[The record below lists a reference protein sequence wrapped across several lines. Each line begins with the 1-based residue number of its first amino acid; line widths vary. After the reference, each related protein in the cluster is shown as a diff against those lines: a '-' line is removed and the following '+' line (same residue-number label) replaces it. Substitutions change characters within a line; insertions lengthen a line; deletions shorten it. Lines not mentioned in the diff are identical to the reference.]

1 MTLRISSCG
10 WFLSPALPLDGG
22 KPRWLSVDLKP
33 LAVVAVLLVPIN
45 AASETLYGAE
55 SARPIEDHEKSFI
68 DASAATEA
76 AENSLF
82 SFWPWKEEAARQPP
96 KAQPYKI
103 PTLHGDK
110 LNFKAKPPPLVK
122 APNIDADAV
131 YEYVLA
137 CYPAASKWNL
147 DVNLRAQLANSPE
160 TNILSSEGTS
170 TTELGSNY
178 VAIVAN
184 LPLYSSTELNREK
197 EREAMRRQATATI
210 VADFI
215 SAIAS
220 RNHAIRE
227 LALYRSLETR
237 AALRVQQGISE
248 AKEQMAYLEKVAT
261 SRESLIKQEAK
272 IMESR
277 LKLSGLCDPV
287 NAKVIN
293 TWLKNISAVPQEEL
307 AQR

>member
-1 MTLRISSCG
+1 
-10 WFLSPALPLDGG
+10 
-22 KPRWLSVDLKP
+22 
-33 LAVVAVLLVPIN
+33 VPIS
-45 AASETLYGAE
+45 AASETLYDAE
-55 SARPIEDHEKSFI
+55 NARPIENHEEMLTG
-68 DASAATEA
+68 ASAATQA
-76 AENSLF
+76 AENGLF
-82 SFWPWKEEAARQPP
+82 SFWPWKQEEARQPP

-103 PTLHGDK
+103 PTLNGDN

-147 DVNLRAQLANSPE
+147 DVNLRAQIANNPE
-160 TNILSSEGTS
+160 TNILSSAGTS
-170 TTELGSNY
+170 PTELGSNY
-178 VAIVAN
+178 VAIVAS
-184 LPLYSSTELNREK
+184 LPLYSSKELNREK
-197 EREAMRRQATATI
+197 EREAMRRQTTATI

-215 SAIAS
+215 AAIAS
-220 RNHAIRE
+220 RNHSIRE

-237 AALRVQQGISE
+237 SALRVQQGISE

-277 LKLSGLCDPV
+277 LKLSGLCDPL
-287 NAKVIN
+287 NARTIN

>member
-1 MTLRISSCG
+1 M
-10 WFLSPALPLDGG
+10 
-22 KPRWLSVDLKP
+22 
-33 LAVVAVLLVPIN
+33 VVALLAPISG
-45 AASETLYGAE
+45 ASETLYDAE
-55 SARPIEDHEKSFI
+55 NARPIENHEEMLI
-68 DASAATEA
+68 DAPAATQA
-76 AENSLF
+76 AENSFF
-82 SFWPWKEEAARQPP
+82 SFWPWKQEEAQQPP

-147 DVNLRAQLANSPE
+147 DVNLRAQIANNPE
-160 TNILSSEGTS
+160 TNILSSAGTS

-178 VAIVAN
+178 VAIVAS
-184 LPLYSSTELNREK
+184 LPLYSSKELNREK
-197 EREAMRRQATATI
+197 EREAMRRQTVATI

-215 SAIAS
+215 AAIAS
-220 RNHAIRE
+220 RNHSIRE

-237 AALRVQQGISE
+237 SALRVQQGISE

-277 LKLSGLCDPV
+277 LKLSGLCDPL
-287 NAKVIN
+287 NARTIN

>member
-1 MTLRISSCG
+1 MPIS
-10 WFLSPALPLDGG
+10 
-22 KPRWLSVDLKP
+22 
-33 LAVVAVLLVPIN
+33 
-45 AASETLYGAE
+45 AASETLYDAE
-55 SARPIEDHEKSFI
+55 SARPIENHEEMLTE
-68 DASAATEA
+68 ASAATQA

-82 SFWPWKEEAARQPP
+82 SFWPWKQEEAQQPP

-103 PTLHGDK
+103 PTLSGQE

-137 CYPAASKWNL
+137 CYPEASKWNL
-147 DVNLRAQLANSPE
+147 DVNLRAQLANNPE
-160 TNILSSEGTS
+160 TSILSSEGTS

-178 VAIVAN
+178 VAIVAS
-184 LPLYSSTELNREK
+184 LPLYSSRELNREK
-197 EREAMRRQATATI
+197 EREAMRRQTTATI

-215 SAIAS
+215 AAIAS

-227 LALYRSLETR
+227 VALYRSLETR
-237 AALRVQQGISE
+237 SALRVQQGISE
-248 AKEQMAYLEKVAT
+248 AKEQMAYLEKVAA
-261 SRESLIKQEAK
+261 SKADLIKQEAK

-277 LKLSGLCDPV
+277 LKLSGLCDPL
-287 NAKVIN
+287 NAKTIN
-293 TWLKNISAVPQEEL
+293 TWLKNISAVPQKEL